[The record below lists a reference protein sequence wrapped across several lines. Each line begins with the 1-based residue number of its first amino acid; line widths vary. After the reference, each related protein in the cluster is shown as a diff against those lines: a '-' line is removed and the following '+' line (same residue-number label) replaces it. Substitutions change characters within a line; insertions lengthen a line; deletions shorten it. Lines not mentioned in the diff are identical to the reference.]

1 MGIEKYTYKDFPA
14 TGILRIPKNI
24 QVELGFHRIRNIEIA
39 YEEKVIFI
47 RKENPKSSHNKRLI
61 SENGYIKIPKEIID
75 IANITSEDQY
85 CLYVDESNKQMVV
98 KIQ

>member
-1 MGIEKYTYKDFPA
+1 MGMEKCTYKEFPA
-14 TGILRIPKNI
+14 TGILRISKNI
-24 QVELGFHRIRNIEIA
+24 LVELGFHRVRKIEIS
-39 YEEKVIFI
+39 YEEKEIFI

-98 KIQ
+98 KIK